1 MLRSPSRSATVR
13 GDCPSTLKANV
24 ETRLSMLLT
33 PYIVQLRLSVREP
46 QVRSVELVR
55 RADQDVGP
63 RGCDVDWAVRPVVD
77 GVDPR
82 DGAGLVRELGHAGH
96 VHERADRVRG
106 PREGDNAGAVG
117 QLRGEILEVERRVIT
132 DVREANDQA
141 EVVRELQPRRD
152 VPVVIEPRHDDLVSL
167 APFTGGR
174 PGKGEVERRHVGA
187 EDHLVRRAAD
197 EGCGRESRVGDEPL
211 RTPARLVGAADVRVR
226 LAQVGRDRVDYLVR
240 NLCAARAV
248 EEGEIALEGRK
259 ACPSGTDVERDYAH
273 GPTLATD
280 RIAPCVWAPS
290 VQPFL

>member
-1 MLRSPSRSATVR
+1 M
-13 GDCPSTLKANV
+13 
-24 ETRLSMLLT
+24 
-33 PYIVQLRLSVREP
+33 
-46 QVRSVELVR
+46 
-55 RADQDVGP
+55 
-63 RGCDVDWAVRPVVD
+63 D

-187 EDHLVRRAAD
+187 EDHLVRRAAE

-211 RTPARLVGAADVRVR
+211 RTPARLVGATDVRVR
-226 LAQVGRDRVDYLVR
+226 LAQVGRDRVDHLVG
-240 NLCAARAV
+240 NLCAARPV
-248 EEGEIALEGRK
+248 EEGELVLEGRE
-259 ACPSGTDVERDYAH
+259 ACSNRGDVERDGAH
-273 GPTLATD
+273 RPTLAMG
-280 RIAPCVWAPS
+280 RIRPCVWAAS
-290 VQPFL
+290 VQPSL